1 MIVGD
6 IMSKD
11 PLYVEERSF
20 VTRARQL
27 IRDNHLRG
35 LPVVDD
41 EGNVMGVVTSQEM
54 LKITSTRSDVTVA
67 GFTQEVPQ
75 TTEDMGLKEAAR
87 LLLTGKYAIL
97 PVIQSGEDRRL
108 KGVVRPVDIFKNI
121 NPDELLDIRVG
132 DVMAASVTTCHPRDL
147 VTKVWDKM
155 TASDFTGLPVVDDNH
170 KPLGMITRFDLLKR
184 GGARVGKTE
193 RVRTK
198 DVIRVE
204 KLMKTPLYSV
214 GSEDSLHNAVEV
226 MLKSEIGRISVVD
239 DGKLVGIVDR
249 YDIIEAILERD
260 E

>member
-20 VTRARQL
+20 VTKARQL

-41 EGNVMGVVTSQEM
+41 EGNVVGAVTSQEM

-67 GFTQEVPQ
+67 GFTQEIPQ
-75 TTEDMGLKEAAR
+75 TTEDMELKEAAR

-97 PVIQSGEDRRL
+97 PVIQSGEYRRL
-108 KGVVRPVDIFKNI
+108 IGVVSPVDIFKNI
-121 NPDELLDIRVG
+121 NPDEIPDRRVG
-132 DVMAASVTTCHPRDL
+132 DVMVASVTTCHPRDL
-147 VTKVWDKM
+147 VTKVWDKL
-155 TASDFTGLPVVDDNH
+155 TESDFTGLPVVGDNR
-170 KPLGMITRFDLLKR
+170 KPLGMITRFDILKR

-193 RVRTK
+193 RVRSK

-214 GSEDSLHNAVEV
+214 GSEDTLHNAIEV
-226 MLKSEIGRISVVD
+226 MSKRGIGRISVVD

-249 YDIIEAILERD
+249 YDMIRSYLGEG
-260 E
+260 